1 MIHLQRNSQC
11 FLSVTAAL
19 QPMLQDNL
27 AAGDSV
33 RSGCDVRMQPLLP
46 DNTFSKGLRR
56 QRFGYTDVTRDSL
69 DSQTLL
75 QSRQAPPMGRV
86 LRILLGL
93 VLMVYVTPVY
103 FQVPVRV
110 AVGSLLLMLGLIG
123 IYSLIHIVVSRRI
136 VAFGPFLGAIVANG
150 LLVALYVAGASG
162 LPILGHGKGQLAAV
176 TFFGVSLVVAGVRAA
191 PGCEVMAIPSLLFR
205 KHTELA
211 CLIFSP
217 LDRFERKLRSTRG

>member
-1 MIHLQRNSQC
+1 
-11 FLSVTAAL
+11 
-19 QPMLQDNL
+19 
-27 AAGDSV
+27 
-33 RSGCDVRMQPLLP
+33 
-46 DNTFSKGLRR
+46 
-56 QRFGYTDVTRDSL
+56 
-69 DSQTLL
+69 
-75 QSRQAPPMGRV
+75 
-86 LRILLGL
+86 
-93 VLMVYVTPVY
+93 MVYVTPVY

-176 TFFGVSLVVAGVRAA
+176 TFLGVSLVVAGVRAA
-191 PGCEVMAIPSLLFR
+191 PGCELMAIPGLLFG

-217 LDRFERKLRSTRG
+217 STGLSASCG